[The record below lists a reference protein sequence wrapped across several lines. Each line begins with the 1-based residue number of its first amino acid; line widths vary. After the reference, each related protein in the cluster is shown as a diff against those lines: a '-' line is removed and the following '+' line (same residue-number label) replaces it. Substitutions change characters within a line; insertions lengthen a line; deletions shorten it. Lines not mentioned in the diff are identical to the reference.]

1 MGIRIHL
8 VGSKNEVYNDSGH
21 GYLFSCENS
30 KWDIPWATAAAD
42 RAPETLQ

>member
-21 GYLFSCENS
+21 GYLFCENS